1 MFVPQLQGVSK
12 IDQKSQL
19 SPPVTPTFV
28 HNARIDI
35 ESLIEFPFTAKITV
49 HKSFLRKLKIVIF
62 GLFILKRSSVRILML
77 FGRCFN
83 PQASVM
89 ISKKKITKIY
99 RHLKTHILVI
109 LTQTYMKNADSRLY
123 FNVARY
129 SSLSLLCHTIFSHPQ
144 NF

>member
-1 MFVPQLQGVSK
+1 MFVPQLQGASK
-12 IDQKSQL
+12 IGRKSQF

-89 ISKKKITKIY
+89 ISKKNYKNLQTFI
-99 RHLKTHILVI
+99 KTHILVI
-109 LTQTYMKNADSRLY
+109 LTQTYMKKRR
-123 FNVARY
+123 FE
-129 SSLSLLCHTIFSHPQ
+129 TIF
-144 NF
+144 